1 MTRRGAD
8 KDEANMEWLLKELDY
23 HVVKYRNLSA
33 KVCNSGLMKLVEKS
47 IQMMHI
53 QLFIENLYSLCI

>member
-33 KVCNSGLMKLVEKS
+33 KVCQLWSHETSGEK
-47 IQMMHI
+47 
-53 QLFIENLYSLCI
+53 YSDDAYTAFY

>member
-23 HVVKYRNLSA
+23 HVVKHRNLSA
-33 KVCNSGLMKLVEKS
+33 KVCNSGLMKLEKS